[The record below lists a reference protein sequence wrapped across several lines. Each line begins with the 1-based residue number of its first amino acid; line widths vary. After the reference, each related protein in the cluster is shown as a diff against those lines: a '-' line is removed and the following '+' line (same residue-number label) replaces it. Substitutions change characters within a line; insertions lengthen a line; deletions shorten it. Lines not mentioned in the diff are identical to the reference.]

1 MSRKA
6 VALISGG
13 LDSVLA
19 ARVVMEQGF
28 EVVGLYFTTAFSK
41 SFGKEQGTPAA
52 RVSKAIG
59 MELRVMDLGQEDIDL
74 IRSPKHGYG
83 KNINPCIDCKIFMLS
98 KAKAVMDEL
107 GAPFIITGEV
117 LGQRPMSQRLDTLNI
132 IERDSGLKGMILR
145 PLSAK
150 LLLPTKA
157 ELEGVIDREKLL
169 DISGRSRNPQIKL
182 AEKYGI
188 TGYST
193 PAGGCLLT
201 DENFADK
208 LRDLFAHDQAVTP
221 TDIRLLTVGR
231 HYRLASGAKIA
242 LGRDNGENKILVSLE
257 QPGYH
262 LFMPHG
268 FPGPV
273 ALFAGEPSPG
283 EKMMVGS
290 LILKYSKKV
299 PGQKRGIRFGREVF
313 EPEELLT
320 DQITELKR
328 VGARG

>member
-41 SFGKEQGTPAA
+41 SFGKEENTPAA

-59 MELRVMDLGQEDIDL
+59 MELRVMDLGQEYIDL

-98 KAKAVMDEL
+98 KAKAVMQEL

-117 LGQRPMSQRLDTLNI
+117 LGQRPMSQRRDTLNV

-169 DISGRSRNPQIKL
+169 DISGRSRNPQLKL

-188 TGYST
+188 SGYSA

-208 LRDLFAHDQAVTP
+208 LRDLFTHNQAVTQS
-221 TDIRLLTVGR
+221 DIRLLTVGR
-231 HYRLASGAKIA
+231 HYRLASGAKVV
-242 LGRDNGENKILVSLE
+242 LGRDNEENKILVSLV

-273 ALFAGEPSPG
+273 ALFVGEPSQE
-283 EKMMVGS
+283 EKMMVGN
-290 LILKYSKKV
+290 LILQYSKAA
-299 PGQKRGIRFGREVF
+299 PGQKRSIRFGRESF
-313 EPEELLT
+313 EPDTLLP
-320 DQITELKR
+320 DHATELKR
-328 VGARG
+328 VGVKA

>member
-59 MELRVMDLGQEDIDL
+59 MELRVMDLGQEYIDL
-74 IRSPKHGYG
+74 IRNPKHGYG

-98 KAKAVMDEL
+98 KARAVMDEL

-117 LGQRPMSQRLDTLNI
+117 LGQRPMSQRLDTLNV
-132 IERDSGLKGMILR
+132 IERDSGLKGLILR

-157 ELEGVIDREKLL
+157 ELEGIINRERLL
-169 DISGRSRNPQIKL
+169 DISGRSRNPQLKL

-208 LRDLFAHDQAVTP
+208 LRDLFAHDLPEQLGVDDDLRAAVAAVARKVADP
-221 TDIRLLTVGR
+221 
-231 HYRLASGAKIA
+231 
-242 LGRDNGENKILVSLE
+242 E
-257 QPGYH
+257 
-262 LFMPHG
+262 LFP
-268 FPGPV
+268 
-273 ALFAGEPSPG
+273 LI
-283 EKMMVGS
+283 EKEHV
-290 LILKYSKKV
+290 I
-299 PGQKRGIRFGREVF
+299 
-313 EPEELLT
+313 
-320 DQITELKR
+320 R
-328 VGARG
+328 VGLDDLTCNVLHTHTAPGKGQRGA